1 MKSDFILNVD
11 ISISNKFDS
20 EKTKSIIEK
29 IESDFSFN
37 EFSLILIENLDVDVS
52 GNAEIYIEDLEM
64 EFDLTEDIDSI
75 LDELDTIIPGINKG
89 SRIEWYSSRDLC
101 NHIWSKESRVWKK
114 SEEEGNP
121 DFYEDSFFGFDD

>member
-20 EKTKSIIEK
+20 EKIKSIIEK

-89 SRIEWYSSRDLC
+89 SRIEWYSLRDLC